1 MKRTGIVR
9 DERYIEHVTDD
20 YHPENPNRLRA
31 IYAMLQHGD
40 MEGQFT
46 EIAPRPA
53 TREELEM
60 VHLPSYIDLI
70 ASTAGQPA
78 RRLDPDTVASP
89 KSYEAARLAAGGVL
103 EAIEAVLQGKIDNAF
118 ALVRPPGHHAES
130 NRAMG
135 FCIFNNIAVGA
146 KYAMKIHGMER
157 ILIIDWDVHHG
168 NGTQNTFYEDPE
180 VLYFST
186 HRYGFFYPGTG
197 APAEVGSGK
206 GEGFTVNVPMSP
218 GSGDAEYG
226 NVFHHILRPIALS
239 YEPQLILVSAGF
251 DTYSRDPLGGMGM
264 TERGYARLTN
274 IIMDMAERT
283 CGGKI
288 VITLEGGYD
297 LDGLA
302 TSVKAVLGELR
313 GDSTIDAGECETEER
328 NGYEGISD
336 RLDKI
341 IGYHRRYWE
350 KL

>member
-1 MKRTGIVR
+1 MNRTGIVR
-9 DERYIEHVTDD
+9 DERYIEHITDD
-20 YHPENPNRLRA
+20 YHPENPNRLRS
-31 IYAMLQHGD
+31 IYAMLQQKD
-40 MEGQFT
+40 MEGFFT
-46 EIAPRPA
+46 EIPPRLA

-70 ASTAGQPA
+70 ASTAGQTA

-89 KSYEAARLAAGGVL
+89 KSYEAACLAVGGVL
-103 EAIEAVLQGKIDNAF
+103 EAIEAALQGKVDNAF
-118 ALVRPPGHHAES
+118 ALVRPPGHHAEK

-135 FCIFNNIAVGA
+135 FCIFNNIALGA
-146 KYAMKIHGMER
+146 KYVMKIHGIER

-168 NGTQNTFYEDPE
+168 NGTQNTFYEDPK

-218 GSGDAEYG
+218 GSGDADYG
-226 NVFHHILRPIALS
+226 NIFHHILKPIALS
-239 YEPQLILVSAGF
+239 YKPQFIFVSAGF
-251 DTYSRDPLGGMGM
+251 DTYSRDPLGGMRM
-264 TERGYARLTN
+264 TENGYTRLTN
-274 IIMDMAERT
+274 IIMDIAQTT

-288 VITLEGGYD
+288 IISLEGGYD

-302 TSVKAVLGELR
+302 TSVKAVLRELR
-313 GDSTIDAGECETEER
+313 GESTIDIAECERNER
-328 NGYEGISD
+328 NGYENIEGKLEKL
-336 RLDKI
+336 R
-341 IGYHRRYWE
+341 GYHRRYWE

>member
-40 MEGQFT
+40 MGNQFT
-46 EIAPRPA
+46 EIPPRPA
-53 TREELEM
+53 TSEELEM

-89 KSYEAARLAAGGVL
+89 KSYEAARLAVGGVL

-146 KYAMKIHGMER
+146 KYVMKIHGMER
-157 ILIIDWDVHHG
+157 VLIIDWDVHHG
-168 NGTQNTFYEDPE
+168 NGTQNTFYEDPK

-226 NVFHHILRPIALS
+226 NVFLHILRPIALS

-302 TSVKAVLGELR
+302 TSVKAVLRELR
-313 GDSTIDAGECETEER
+313 GDSTIDAGECEREER

-336 RLDKI
+336 RVDKI
-341 IGYHRRYWE
+341 RGYHGRYWE

>member
-31 IYAMLQHGD
+31 IYAMLQQGD
-40 MEGQFT
+40 MGNQFT
-46 EIAPRPA
+46 EIPPRPA

-89 KSYEAARLAAGGVL
+89 KSYEAARLAVGGVL

-146 KYAMKIHGMER
+146 KYVMKIHGMER

-168 NGTQNTFYEDPE
+168 NGTQNTFYEDPK

-206 GEGFTVNVPMSP
+206 GERFTVNVPMSP

-226 NVFHHILRPIALS
+226 NVFLHIIRPIALS

-302 TSVKAVLGELR
+302 TSVKAVLRELS
-313 GDSTIDAGECETEER
+313 GNSTIDVGECERDER
-328 NGYEGISD
+328 DGYEGISD

-341 IGYHRRYWE
+341 RDYHRRYWE

>member
-9 DERYIEHVTDD
+9 DERYIDHITDD

-31 IYAMLQHGD
+31 IYAMLQRGD

-46 EIAPRPA
+46 EIPPRPA

-70 ASTAGQPA
+70 ASTAGQPS

-89 KSYEAARLAAGGVL
+89 KSYEVARLAVGGVL
-103 EAIEAVLQGKIDNAF
+103 EAIEAVLQGKINNAF
-118 ALVRPPGHHAES
+118 ALVRPPGHHAET

-146 KYAMKIHGMER
+146 KYVMKMHGMER

-180 VLYFST
+180 VLYLST
-186 HRYGFFYPGTG
+186 HRYGLFYPGTG

-206 GEGFTVNVPMSP
+206 GEGYTVNVPISP

-226 NVFHHILRPIALS
+226 NVFLHILKPIALS

-251 DTYSRDPLGGMGM
+251 DTYYRDPLGGMEM

-302 TSVKAVLGELR
+302 TSVKGVLRELR
-313 GDSTIDAGECETEER
+313 GDSTIEVAECERDEG
-328 NGYEGISD
+328 NGYEGIFD

-341 IGYHRRYWE
+341 RGYHRRYWE

>member
-9 DERYIEHVTDD
+9 DERYIEHITDD

-31 IYAMLQHGD
+31 IYAMLQRGD

-46 EIAPRPA
+46 EIPPRPA

-89 KSYEAARLAAGGVL
+89 KSYEAARLAVGGVL
-103 EAIEAVLQGKIDNAF
+103 EAIEAVLQGKINNAF
-118 ALVRPPGHHAES
+118 ALVRPPGHHAET

-146 KYAMKIHGMER
+146 KYVMKMHGMER

-206 GEGFTVNVPMSP
+206 GEGFTVNVPISP

-226 NVFHHILRPIALS
+226 NVFLHILKPIALS

-302 TSVKAVLGELR
+302 TSVKAVLRELR
-313 GDSTIDAGECETEER
+313 GNSTIEVAECERDEG

-341 IGYHRRYWE
+341 RGYHRKYWE

>member
-9 DERYIEHVTDD
+9 DERYIDHITDD
-20 YHPENPNRLRA
+20 YHPENPNRLRS
-31 IYAMLQHGD
+31 IYAMLQQGD

-46 EIAPRPA
+46 EIPPRLA
-53 TREELEM
+53 TRQELEM

-70 ASTAGQPA
+70 ASTADQPP

-89 KSYEAARLAAGGVL
+89 KSYEAACLAVGGVL

-118 ALVRPPGHHAES
+118 ALVRPPGHHAET

-146 KYAMKIHGMER
+146 KYVMKIHGMER
-157 ILIIDWDVHHG
+157 ILVIDWDVHHG

-226 NVFHHILRPIALS
+226 NVFLHILKPIALS
-239 YEPQLILVSAGF
+239 YEPQLILISAGF

-274 IIMDMAERT
+274 IIMDVAERT

-302 TSVKAVLGELR
+302 TSVKAVLRELS
-313 GDSTIDAGECETEER
+313 GNSTIDVGECERDER

-336 RLDKI
+336 GLDKI
-341 IGYHRRYWE
+341 RDYHRRYWE

>member
-9 DERYIEHVTDD
+9 DERYIDHITDD

-31 IYAMLQHGD
+31 IYAMLQRGD

-46 EIAPRPA
+46 EIPPRPA

-70 ASTAGQPA
+70 ASTAGQPS

-89 KSYEAARLAAGGVL
+89 KSYEVARLAVGGVL
-103 EAIEAVLQGKIDNAF
+103 EAIEAVLQGKINNAF
-118 ALVRPPGHHAES
+118 ALVRPPGHHAETD
-130 NRAMG
+130 RAMG

-146 KYAMKIHGMER
+146 KYVMKMHGMER

-180 VLYFST
+180 VLYLST
-186 HRYGFFYPGTG
+186 HRYGLFYPGTG

-206 GEGFTVNVPMSP
+206 GEGYTVNVPISP

-226 NVFHHILRPIALS
+226 NVFLHILKPIALS

-251 DTYSRDPLGGMGM
+251 DTYYRDPLGGMEM

-302 TSVKAVLGELR
+302 TSVKGVLRELR
-313 GDSTIDAGECETEER
+313 GDSTIEVAECERDEG
-328 NGYEGISD
+328 NGYEGIFD

-341 IGYHRRYWE
+341 RGYHRRYWE

>member
-9 DERYIEHVTDD
+9 DERYIEHITDD

-31 IYAMLQHGD
+31 IYAMLQRGD
-40 MEGQFT
+40 MECQFT
-46 EIAPRPA
+46 EIPPRPA

-70 ASTAGQPA
+70 ASTAGQPS

-89 KSYEAARLAAGGVL
+89 KSYEAARLAVGGVL
-103 EAIEAVLQGKIDNAF
+103 EAIEVVLQGKINNAF
-118 ALVRPPGHHAES
+118 ALVRPPGHHAET

-146 KYAMKIHGMER
+146 KYVMKMHGMER

-226 NVFHHILRPIALS
+226 NVFLHILKPIALS
-239 YEPQLILVSAGF
+239 YKPQLILVSAGF

-302 TSVKAVLGELR
+302 TSVKAVLRELR
-313 GDSTIDAGECETEER
+313 GNSTIEVAECERDEG
-328 NGYEGISD
+328 NAYEGISD

-341 IGYHRRYWE
+341 RGYHRRYWE

>member
-9 DERYIEHVTDD
+9 DERYNEHITDD
-20 YHPENPNRLRA
+20 YHPENPHRLRS
-31 IYAMLQHGD
+31 IYTMLQQKD
-40 MEGQFT
+40 MEGHYM
-46 EIAPRPA
+46 EISARPA

-89 KSYEAARLAAGGVL
+89 KSYEVACLAAGGVL
-103 EAIEAVLQGKIDNAF
+103 EAIETVLLGKADNAF
-118 ALVRPPGHHAES
+118 ALVRPPGHHAER

-135 FCIFNNIAVGA
+135 FCIFNNIAIGA
-146 KYAMKIHGMER
+146 QYVVKVHGMER
-157 ILIIDWDVHHG
+157 ILIVDWDVHHG
-168 NGTQNTFYEDPE
+168 NGTQNTFYEDPK

-197 APAEVGSGK
+197 APAEVGAGR

-226 NVFHHILRPIALS
+226 NVFVHILRPIALS
-239 YEPQLILVSAGF
+239 YKPQLVLVSAGF
-251 DTYSRDPLGGMGM
+251 DTYFRDPLGGMRM
-264 TERGYARLTN
+264 TEGGYARLTN
-274 IIMDMAERT
+274 IIMDIAQTT
-283 CGGKI
+283 CDGKI
-288 VITLEGGYD
+288 IIALEGGYD

-302 TSVKAVLGELR
+302 ASTKAVLNELR
-313 GDSTIDAGECETEER
+313 GNSTSDSAQCERDEG
-328 NGYEGISD
+328 NGYERMAD
-336 RLDKI
+336 TLDKI
-341 IGYHRRYWE
+341 KGYHSRYWE

>member
-313 GDSTIDAGECETEER
+313 GDATIDAGECETEER